1 MSRNNQVTLQS
12 IQQTYHRYSSCYD
25 TLFGPALR
33 PGRQMVVKALN
44 LRPGTRILEVGIGTG
59 LSLPLYPRD
68 VRVTGIDISPE
79 MLEVAR
85 RRVDQAQLENVDAL
99 LEMDA
104 GQLEFDDES
113 FDKVVAMYVMS
124 VVPDPVQVIHEVRRV
139 CKPAGEIFI
148 VNHFHSRLPLIRH
161 LERLMSPLSR
171 LAGFRPDM
179 DLNEFIR
186 DAQLDVLERSR
197 ANLFGH
203 SHVLRCNCRPAR
215 FPPLAEP
222 YPEVATEF

>member
-1 MSRNNQVTLQS
+1 MSTLSVSVQGIS
-12 IQQTYHRYSSCYD
+12 GIRR
-25 TLFGPALR
+25 ALR
-33 PGRQMVVKALN
+33 PLLDPEITKHADSAAKEAAKVYARA
-44 LRPGTRILEVGIGTG
+44 LRP
-59 LSLPLYPRD
+59 
-68 VRVTGIDISPE
+68 
-79 MLEVAR
+79 
-85 RRVDQAQLENVDAL
+85 
-99 LEMDA
+99 
-104 GQLEFDDES
+104 
-113 FDKVVAMYVMS
+113 
-124 VVPDPVQVIHEVRRV
+124 EVRRV
-139 CKPAGEIFI
+139 CKPSGEIFI

-186 DAQLDVLERSR
+186 DAQLDVLEKSR